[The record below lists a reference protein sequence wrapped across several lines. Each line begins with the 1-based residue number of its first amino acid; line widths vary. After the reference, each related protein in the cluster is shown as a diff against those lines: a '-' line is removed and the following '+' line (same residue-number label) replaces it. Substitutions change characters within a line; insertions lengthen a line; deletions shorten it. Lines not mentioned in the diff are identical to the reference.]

1 MWVNVS
7 PRQLRD
13 SGFAAL
19 VEEVLRAT
27 GLPPERLGLE
37 VTEGTF
43 IDDSDAVRAT
53 LLRMRSSGVHVAID
67 DFGTGYS
74 SLAQLEYLPVDVLKI
89 DRQFISEIASGST
102 RSGIISAILTLAR
115 TMGLRVVAEGV
126 ETEAQRNVLL
136 QLGCQYGQGYLW
148 SRPLPASQFSGS
160 LWQFR
165 KVAAI

>member
-1 MWVNVS
+1 
-7 PRQLRD
+7 
-13 SGFAAL
+13 
-19 VEEVLRAT
+19 
-27 GLPPERLGLE
+27 
-37 VTEGTF
+37 
-43 IDDSDAVRAT
+43 
-53 LLRMRSSGVHVAID
+53 VHVAID

-89 DRQFISEIASGST
+89 DRQFVSEIASGST
-102 RSGIISAILTLAR
+102 RSGMISAILTLAR

-126 ETEAQRNVLL
+126 ETEAQRNILL